1 MFVHVQKSVAGTCF
15 FPEYKGIGSHFLID
29 GDVQNASF
37 FIGKNYKKHLS
48 ILFFQFVLILLE

>member
-37 FIGKNYKKHLS
+37 FIGKIIKNTCRYYSFNLC
-48 ILFFQFVLILLE
+48 